1 MSLFKYIIENKLDQ
15 LPNVD
20 KDKFHDI
27 FDKRIILM
35 EYIMKLMFNFNCSV
49 YNLKKY
55 DIEFHKKI
63 NIKLTDYIIEKLTDR
78 DVISKLNLK
87 TYKEIIDLI
96 ISSEHSKKFT
106 PLYPNLKNDLV
117 RGDLLYRLDYDPKIK
132 LSENLEAKIVHPIF
146 NYNVEKSIN
155 KDNIVEI
162 FTKLDPKKY
171 NLLQFS
177 TNNEYQ
183 QKIASLF
190 CSINGH
196 DQIHIDNSR
205 EYIKENKEFLQSL
218 VKTKHYIRYSETF
231 NKIIT
236 LCDHY
241 KIDYSSLNVL
251 NQLYELKPLQDLYI
265 DKTKDSSIKNIYN
278 IVTKENIESEL
289 IYEDINITV
298 SRYTKGSLT
307 DEEILKRINNKPLL
321 TASALTDIKDL
332 EYFCKWM
339 LDNENMAKTY
349 LPNHYKN
356 LFEYIFEKIITMD
369 DKIELVKMHYKNE
382 KSKNI
387 PFIAGIKLVSQ
398 ALEKITIS
406 SSSDSESE
414 SDSDD

>member
-1 MSLFKYIIENKLDQ
+1 MSLFKYIIENKLEE

-20 KDKFHDI
+20 KEKFHDI
-27 FDKRIILM
+27 FDKRVILM
-35 EYIMKLMFNFNCSV
+35 EYIIKLMFNFDCSV

-63 NIKLTDYIIEKLTDR
+63 NIKLADYIIEKLKDSPYTCG
-78 DVISKLNLK
+78 LK
-87 TYKEIIDLI
+87 MHYYKEVVDFI
-96 ISSEHSKKFT
+96 ISSEHSIDFT
-106 PLYPNLKNDLV
+106 PVYPNLKNNLV

-146 NYNVEKSIN
+146 NSNVEKSIN

-190 CSINGH
+190 YLINGH

-218 VKTKHYIRYSETF
+218 VKTKRWISHNEIF

-251 NQLYELKPLQDLYI
+251 NQLDELKPLQNLYI
-265 DKTKDSSIKNIYN
+265 DKTEDASIKEIYN
-278 IVTKENIESEL
+278 IVTKEKIESEL
-289 IYEDINITV
+289 IDKGINVTV

-307 DEEILKRINNKPLL
+307 DEQILKRINNKPLL

-339 LDNENMAKTY
+339 FDNENMAKIY

-356 LFEYIFEKIITMD
+356 LSEYMFEKIITID
-369 DKIELVKMHYKNE
+369 DKIELVKMYYKNKNVTRAE
-382 KSKNI
+382 KEIKSK
-387 PFIAGIKLVSQ
+387 FIGWGK
-398 ALEKITIS
+398 
-406 SSSDSESE
+406 
-414 SDSDD
+414 